1 MHFFILVIGSSQK
14 LQESKISK
22 RWLCNIINPE
32 NICLLTSFSH
42 LPIRRDS
49 SQRPQGTWTG
59 RTAPWHSCSA
69 RFDKWSENLQSCWV
83 MVALHKFNRMFKPR
97 GFKEDRWFCHPES
110 SNWMLTGF
118 CWSWDR
124 AQHLQMIVAHK
135 IFSFTQIHHPHRMAG
150 NRHTQTHEPNRSAI
164 TWASSSGNIKM

>member
-1 MHFFILVIGSSQK
+1 M
-14 LQESKISK
+14 
-22 RWLCNIINPE
+22 INPE

-69 RFDKWSENLQSCWV
+69 RFDKWSEICRAAGWWWHCTSSIGCSSQEASKRTGDSATRNHQTGCWQGSADPGTGSTSPDDSRTQNLL
-83 MVALHKFNRMFKPR
+83 LHT
-97 GFKEDRWFCHPES
+97 D
-110 SNWMLTGF
+110 
-118 CWSWDR
+118 
-124 AQHLQMIVAHK
+124 
-135 IFSFTQIHHPHRMAG
+135 HHPHRMAG